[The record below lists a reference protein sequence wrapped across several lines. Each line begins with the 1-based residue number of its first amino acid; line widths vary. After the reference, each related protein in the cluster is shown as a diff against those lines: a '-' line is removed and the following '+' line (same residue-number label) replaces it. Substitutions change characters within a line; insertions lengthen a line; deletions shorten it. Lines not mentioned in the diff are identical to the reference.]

1 MSEIRILPLGAG
13 QDVGRSCIL
22 ITMGG
27 KNIMLDCGLHMGFHD
42 DVCQSFCL
50 TLLYRI
56 FSCSVAFP
64 IFPSFVKMVQSHHTF
79 IV

>member
-27 KNIMLDCGLHMGFHD
+27 KNIMLDCGLHMGFYD
-42 DVCQSFCL
+42 DVCHLFPFSYCHLLESIFVASLSRFFCH
-50 TLLYRI
+50 
-56 FSCSVAFP
+56 
-64 IFPSFVKMVQSHHTF
+64 M
-79 IV
+79 